1 MAIYDDYIKKF
12 IYGMP
17 GQVESGTG
25 MTTQGTRGL
34 IGRGG
39 QYGGGTLQGLLGSP
53 AITQGIGL
61 LSMGM
66 RGIDPATALQR
77 TNKVAIQQEALK
89 DRRRQREFI
98 DKYAGEVPEADRE
111 LFKAYPELYIKTKG
125 LGAKPNLVNMA
136 DPQTGKISTY
146 NLNNPND
153 LNKFRAA
160 KSQGA
165 YEVGKPTIQATSMEG
180 LGLSKSGV
188 TAAEKSILGAA
199 GLQKSLEIMDVQFE
213 PEFLT
218 YQGKTKAAIAEGL
231 GKLGITSDAEINNF
245 ISRKAEW
252 EAANRQYFNQYRK
265 EITGVAAGEK
275 EIAYLEASIPNI
287 NDSPAV
293 YKAKIKLQREFNQ
306 DIINRNQ
313 KFLQTGLK
321 ETRDAQGR
329 PTGKYKEYLEKNQI
343 KPTQDKVDGFI
354 QLYANEGFSE
364 KAILLKLKNTF
375 GTGNFEQY
383 LEKYKKKQ

>member
-1 MAIYDDYIKKF
+1 MAIYDDYVKKY

-17 GQVESGTG
+17 EMDGGQA
-25 MTTQGTRGL
+25 TRGL

-39 QYGGGTLQGLLGSP
+39 QYGGGVLQGLLGSP

-66 RGIDPATALQR
+66 RGIDPATALQK
-77 TNKVAIQQEALK
+77 TNQVRFQQEALK
-89 DRRRQREFI
+89 DRQRKREFI

-111 LFKAYPELYIKTKG
+111 LFKAYPELYIKTRG

-180 LGLSKSGV
+180 IGLAKSGV
-188 TAAEKSILGAA
+188 TTAQKSILGAK
-199 GLQKSLEIMDVQFE
+199 GLQKTLEIMETQFE

-218 YQGKTKAAIAEGL
+218 IQGKTKAAIAEGL
-231 GKLGITSDAEINNF
+231 GKLGITSDEEINKF
-245 ISRKAEW
+245 IRRKSEW

-293 YKAKIKLQREFNQ
+293 YQAKIKLQRELNQ
-306 DIINRNQ
+306 DIIERNQ
-313 KFLQTGLK
+313 QALQIGLK

-343 KPTQDKVDGFI
+343 KPTQDKVDTFI
-354 QLYANEGFSE
+354 QLYAGEGFSE

-375 GTGNFEQY
+375 GEGNYEQY
-383 LEKYKKKQ
+383 LEKYKKKK